1 MTRYSS
7 LKIGSIKWNEVRVI
21 FLKMTISG
29 GILIVLIFPLRI
41 LFINRLPKQVFVL
54 LWDIVILRLLIPFDL
69 PIRYGISSRVT
80 NSIGKGIRYH
90 GQIVTPIFSHSS
102 ARTLS
107 EKSHSFSYFAHL
119 HWMTLVWFFVMITLF
134 LFLGMMYFK
143 EYQKMQAALPL
154 SKKEEDYLKSI
165 VHITGRMHRKRFNIK
180 RIKLMVS
187 DQISTP
193 LTFGIFCPKIIFPKA
208 WKAADVSELKYVLT
222 HEMIHIKRWDNL
234 WKVLMLAAIC
244 VHWFNPLILVMYFL
258 FHRDL
263 ELSCD
268 EKVIMLLGEKIKKE
282 YAMALLNLAQQ
293 QSYPVFFSNGF
304 GKNAIHERIE
314 AIMKFKKATFIN
326 MGCAVLLLVGA
337 ATVFAKNTSGL
348 AKEKNPSY
356 TAGENVSVE
365 STDASAESTDASA
378 KSADVSMNY
387 TETVNDE
394 DLYSEYKE
402 YGLTYDSSKS
412 HLYYQ
417 GDIVAY
423 ITDEIS
429 NNNSV
434 YIYDAEGTRGLRVER
449 DSDHKITEIE
459 ETEIPDDIREVSPKK
474 SSSQGMT
481 VYITASEDAEYFEP
495 SSKESYSSDESD
507 QEVTYE
513 LIEGTTSSSVSE
525 NESYSE
531 EENVSLSMS
540 SAD

>member
-1 MTRYSS
+1 
-7 LKIGSIKWNEVRVI
+7 
-21 FLKMTISG
+21 
-29 GILIVLIFPLRI
+29 
-41 LFINRLPKQVFVL
+41 
-54 LWDIVILRLLIPFDL
+54 
-69 PIRYGISSRVT
+69 
-80 NSIGKGIRYH
+80 
-90 GQIVTPIFSHSS
+90 
-102 ARTLS
+102 
-107 EKSHSFSYFAHL
+107 
-119 HWMTLVWFFVMITLF
+119 
-134 LFLGMMYFK
+134 
-143 EYQKMQAALPL
+143 
-154 SKKEEDYLKSI
+154 
-165 VHITGRMHRKRFNIK
+165 
-180 RIKLMVS
+180 MVS

-314 AIMKFKKATFIN
+314 AIMKFKKTTFIN

-365 STDASAESTDASA
+365 STDASAESTD
-378 KSADVSMNY
+378 VSVNY
-387 TETVNDE
+387 TETVNAE
-394 DLYSEYKE
+394 DLYSEYKD
-402 YGLTYDSSKS
+402 YGLTYNASKS

-429 NNNSV
+429 NNNSL
-434 YIYDAEGTRGLRVER
+434 YSLCIYDAKGTRGLRVER
-449 DSDHKITEIE
+449 DSDHKITKIE
-459 ETEIPDDIREVSPKK
+459 ETEIPDDIKEAAPKN
-474 SSSQGMT
+474 SSS
-481 VYITASEDAEYFEP
+481 S
-495 SSKESYSSDESD
+495 
-507 QEVTYE
+507 
-513 LIEGTTSSSVSE
+513 LSE